1 MRSHRSM
8 PLVQAMAERKREL
21 QHQGALLEPRAS
33 QMVHRRLQNRS
44 VPDPAGGANE
54 ITTTTVLLV
63 MAKVT
68 RMTTTK
74 ARSTRIANQLGRR
87 SARRYDGET
96 RVSFVTDRFVV
107 GIMLFLFEKKNI
119 LKKGRPLF
127 PRKKKG
133 NRDRGQ
139 MTTHKKIELILWI
152 KSGLF
157 FLFFLFIFF
166 FFYFTH
172 RSQVWAE
179 TEARTLLQRTHT
191 CNKVLEHEH
200 GSNASS
206 VLRPNPRSIAT
217 S

>member
-1 MRSHRSM
+1 
-8 PLVQAMAERKREL
+8 
-21 QHQGALLEPRAS
+21 
-33 QMVHRRLQNRS
+33 
-44 VPDPAGGANE
+44 
-54 ITTTTVLLV
+54 
-63 MAKVT
+63 
-68 RMTTTK
+68 
-74 ARSTRIANQLGRR
+74 
-87 SARRYDGET
+87 
-96 RVSFVTDRFVV
+96 
-107 GIMLFLFEKKNI
+107 
-119 LKKGRPLF
+119 
-127 PRKKKG
+127 
-133 NRDRGQ
+133 